1 MPQYYDDEFIV
12 QDAWHRVLCLNFPMA
27 GEVNGQ
33 PVGWTILRSTSR
45 YPPTAQVANGLSLSA
60 LKLTIGTARPDL
72 RANITSQDY
81 LLVQTARPRF
91 DTSAG
96 WRDLLVATT
105 TKLSMSCGQN
115 QIFVLCAIGL
125 KYMSFFWE
133 PHRANY
139 PPTRIRGSPP
149 ITHNYILPPQLVSLG
164 PAPHLQ
170 RLHGEMIG
178 LDHTQAL
185 SINPAPICNSI
196 GLEVMEQFLFAVK
209 TVILS
214 NTNTT
219 TAIMG

>member
-1 MPQYYDDEFIV
+1 MPQNYDNEFVV
-12 QDAWHRVLCLNFPMA
+12 QDAWHRILILSFPMA

-45 YPPTAQVANGLSLSA
+45 YPPIAQVANGLSLSA

-72 RANITSQDY
+72 RADITSQDY
-81 LLVQTARPRF
+81 LLVQTARPRS
-91 DTSAG
+91 DTPVG
-96 WRDLLVATT
+96 WRDLLVATS

-139 PPTRIRGSPP
+139 PPTFVRGSPP
-149 ITHNYILPPQLVSLG
+149 TTQNYALPPQLVSLG
-164 PAPHLQ
+164 PAPYLQ
-170 RLHGEMIG
+170 RLHGGMIV

-185 SINPAPICNSI
+185 RINPDPICNSI
-196 GLEVMEQFLFAVK
+196 GLEAMEQFLFTVK

-214 NTNTT
+214 NANITSATT
-219 TAIMG
+219 R